1 MNSGKFKPLAEPEE
15 DQAVKAAFKASS
27 ASAAS
32 QRAVG
37 SSVASVILAVHWTFF
52 QSDEVEV
59 PLGRIDEEGAGLEG
73 LGDFAVVG

>member
-37 SSVASVILAVHWTFF
+37 SSVASVILEEHWTFF
-52 QSDEVEV
+52 QETEV
-59 PLGRIDEEGAGLEG
+59 PLGRIDEDGAGLEG
-73 LGDFAVVG
+73 LGDFAVVV